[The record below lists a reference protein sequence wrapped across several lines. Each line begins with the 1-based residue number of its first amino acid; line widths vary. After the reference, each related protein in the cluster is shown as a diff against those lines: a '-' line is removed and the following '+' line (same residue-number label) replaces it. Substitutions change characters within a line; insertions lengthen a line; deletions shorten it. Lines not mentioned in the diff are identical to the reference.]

1 LCLSFKALIRASR
14 LPGNDREH
22 IYRATKSAMF
32 FATPNAGSD
41 ADKKKRVQML
51 KNIGKV
57 AFKRV
62 PPKIEKALQLHSD
75 ELTDLADEFRQ
86 IDICD
91 TKSLQIYSFYELK
104 DTKLLGDLVRGFRG
118 YAQLRLL

>member
-1 LCLSFKALIRASR
+1 MLPLKKFPASF
-14 LPGNDREH
+14 
-22 IYRATKSAMF
+22 
-32 FATPNAGSD
+32 SD

-62 PPKIEKALQLHSD
+62 PPKIESALRLHSD
-75 ELTDLADEFRQ
+75 ELTDLANEFRL

-91 TKSLQIYSFYELK
+91 IKSLQIYSFYEQR
-104 DTKLLGDLVRGFRG
+104 DTELLGDLVRDSLITAVCLVNGFKLTFLGR
-118 YAQLRLL
+118 